1 MKAVVLQSLNET
13 HINKLTDKKHCS
25 TAEELRQIRAA
36 LNYTE
41 SYWGPAATATTSC
54 TQKRPC
60 TAANESDPLHL
71 CWMNNT
77 FLIRI
82 QAARS
87 FDRWHSSMAAAD
99 ADVKYM
105 LLLLLLLLHVLKYA
119 GRNSDDTSP
128 PWVVLIFNP
137 SLSECKQRVKASC
150 WWANAAGGLLEFESN
165 RFQSHPYLYE
175 MSAWWRLWGMLSVFS
190 HSEKYLSDGGKDGGG
205 ESASKSFTVSY

>member
-1 MKAVVLQSLNET
+1 M
-13 HINKLTDKKHCS
+13 KHCS
-25 TAEELRQIRAA
+25 TVRELKQIRAA

-41 SYWGPAATATTSC
+41 SYWGPTATTSC

-60 TAANESDPLHL
+60 TGANDSDPLHV

-105 LLLLLLLLHVLKYA
+105 LLPLLPLQLVLKYA
-119 GRNSDDTSP
+119 GRNSDDTSL

-137 SLSECKQRVKASC
+137 SLSECKQRVKAC
-150 WWANAAGGLLEFESN
+150 RWWANAAEGGGGVFEVWVKQISVSSVSLWDG
-165 RFQSHPYLYE
+165 RLVEALRDAECFQSLRQIP
-175 MSAWWRLWGMLSVFS
+175 LWCW
-190 HSEKYLSDGGKDGGG
+190 
-205 ESASKSFTVSY
+205 